1 MALYNTKYHF
11 HFPTY
16 IPNTKIKDT
25 FVSFF
30 RLHLI
35 ACNPIEVGIQGIR
48 HQPVEGAQISIWI
61 KGIKQDRGILQS
73 CDCRVPLLVHAGW
86 PGDVGVDGGHGQ
98 VLGTTIAKI
107 L

>member
-16 IPNTKIKDT
+16 IPNTEIKDT

-35 ACNPIEVGIQGIR
+35 ACNPIEVGMQGIEH
-48 HQPVEGAQISIWI
+48 HQVEGGPNLNLD
-61 KGIKQDRGILQS
+61 KVKKYFQDF
-73 CDCRVPLLVHAGW
+73 CHP
-86 PGDVGVDGGHGQ
+86 
-98 VLGTTIAKI
+98 VLY
-107 L
+107 